1 MRDLMLHMHTCSAG
15 ENVFWLSRHD
25 WKNRFETVLRFVSVR
40 VVCTPKSYLVMV
52 LHVQVPGGQTLEY
65 HRTNVTN
72 ILPLSSMV
80 GFLRPPVV
88 LLMGSSRPAQ
98 KLQQCIHATCNQ
110 AESRCSHSDSHLDSS
125 QAAVGAGVED
135 VREVRQRLV
144 AIEAGIVKS
153 QRQEDK
159 RGVDLLH
166 RLSES
171 EVSAATW
178 LNF

>member
-1 MRDLMLHMHTCSAG
+1 
-15 ENVFWLSRHD
+15 
-25 WKNRFETVLRFVSVR
+25 
-40 VVCTPKSYLVMV
+40 
-52 LHVQVPGGQTLEY
+52 
-65 HRTNVTN
+65 
-72 ILPLSSMV
+72 
-80 GFLRPPVV
+80 
-88 LLMGSSRPAQ
+88 MGLSRPAQ
-98 KLQQCIHATCNQ
+98 RLQQCVFATCNQ
-110 AESRCSHSDSHLDSS
+110 AASCGSHSDSHPDSL

-178 LNF
+178 FQLVCTDPTVCVAAWAWAWGKTG

>member
-1 MRDLMLHMHTCSAG
+1 MHHHLHGT
-15 ENVFWLSRHD
+15 R
-25 WKNRFETVLRFVSVR
+25 
-40 VVCTPKSYLVMV
+40 
-52 LHVQVPGGQTLEY
+52 
-65 HRTNVTN
+65 
-72 ILPLSSMV
+72 
-80 GFLRPPVV
+80 
-88 LLMGSSRPAQ
+88 
-98 KLQQCIHATCNQ
+98 NQ
-110 AESRCSHSDSHLDSS
+110 AAFCCSHSDSQPDSL

-171 EVSAATW
+171 EVSAATGFQKEKEKTTPFGINEKPSNT
-178 LNF
+178 LGAQALDSSLYALIPLLVLLLGLRLQRHQLYYVLLTLTLTCAESAFCRLAC

>member
-1 MRDLMLHMHTCSAG
+1 MMLH
-15 ENVFWLSRHD
+15 
-25 WKNRFETVLRFVSVR
+25 
-40 VVCTPKSYLVMV
+40 
-52 LHVQVPGGQTLEY
+52 LHVPGGQPLELQQNE
-65 HRTNVTN
+65 HHKH
-72 ILPLSSMV
+72 PLCRV
-80 GFLRPPVV
+80 LICAFLMPY
-88 LLMGSSRPAQ
+88 LLFLMGLSRSAQ
-98 KLQQCIHATCNQ
+98 KSHHHVHAIGKP
-110 AESRCSHSDSHLDSS
+110 AAAYCSHSDSYPDSL

-178 LNF
+178 FQLVCTEHTACVAAWA

>member
-1 MRDLMLHMHTCSAG
+1 MLHAHLCFPDGLLSLSDGPQQIGAEVAPSRTCKR
-15 ENVFWLSRHD
+15 E
-25 WKNRFETVLRFVSVR
+25 
-40 VVCTPKSYLVMV
+40 
-52 LHVQVPGGQTLEY
+52 PG
-65 HRTNVTN
+65 
-72 ILPLSSMV
+72 
-80 GFLRPPVV
+80 
-88 LLMGSSRPAQ
+88 
-98 KLQQCIHATCNQ
+98 
-110 AESRCSHSDSHLDSS
+110 SHSDSHPDSL

-171 EVSAATW
+171 EVSAATG
-178 LNF
+178 FQFI

>member
-1 MRDLMLHMHTCSAG
+1 MMLY
-15 ENVFWLSRHD
+15 
-25 WKNRFETVLRFVSVR
+25 K
-40 VVCTPKSYLVMV
+40 
-52 LHVQVPGGQTLEY
+52 QVPGGQTLEY
-65 HRTNVTN
+65 HRTNITS
-72 ILPLSSMV
+72 ILSLQTASSLV
-80 GFLRPPVV
+80 DFLRPPVV
-88 LLMGSSRPAQ
+88 LLMGSSRLAQ
-98 KLQQCIHATCNQ
+98 RLQQHLHATCNQ
-110 AESRCSHSDSHLDSS
+110 TASCCTYSDSHPDSL

-171 EVSAATW
+171 EVSAV
-178 LNF
+178 NSSF

>member
-1 MRDLMLHMHTCSAG
+1 M
-15 ENVFWLSRHD
+15 
-25 WKNRFETVLRFVSVR
+25 
-40 VVCTPKSYLVMV
+40 
-52 LHVQVPGGQTLEY
+52 
-65 HRTNVTN
+65 
-72 ILPLSSMV
+72 
-80 GFLRPPVV
+80 
-88 LLMGSSRPAQ
+88 
-98 KLQQCIHATCNQ
+98 LQQYVRAICSQ
-110 AESRCSHSDSHLDSS
+110 AASCCSYSDSHPEL

-171 EVSAATW
+171 EVSAATGFQF
-178 LNF
+178 L